1 MMKKIGLVVKTFD
14 DRTAEIMADKQS
26 ACGGCQDTRKCKSCL
41 SGSDKVVSLV
51 QNLASAAPGDV
62 VEIQHTQAALWESA
76 ALFYGVPVLGLLA
89 GAFIG
94 GSAAN
99 GWGMDESAGAAAAGI
114 AGLIL
119 GLLVVVFS
127 SKTAFGRRR
136 WIPRIVRVIED
147 GGKQGDRDITSADHA
162 SNPSCCSG

>member
-14 DRTAEIMADKQS
+14 DHTAEIMADKQG
-26 ACGGCQDTRKCKSCL
+26 ACGGCQDTQNCKSCL
-41 SGSDKVVSLV
+41 SGSDKVVALV
-51 QNLASAAPGDV
+51 QNPASAAPGDV

-94 GSAAN
+94 GSAAT

-136 WIPRIVRVIED
+136 WIPRIVRVID
-147 GGKQGDRDITSADHA
+147 NGGKQGDRDITGAHHA